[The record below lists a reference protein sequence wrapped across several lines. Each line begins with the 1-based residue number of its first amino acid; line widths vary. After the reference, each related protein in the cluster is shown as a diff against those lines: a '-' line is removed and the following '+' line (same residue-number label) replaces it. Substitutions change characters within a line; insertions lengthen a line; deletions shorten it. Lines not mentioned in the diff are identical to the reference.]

1 MSTTAMPAGGD
12 GITCS
17 VCIANY
23 NGMGLIDA
31 CIDSVRTQDCGF
43 AVEIIVHDD
52 ASTDDSAAHI
62 AARHPDVRLIASREN
77 VGFCVA
83 NNRMAA
89 AAKGEYLLLLN
100 NDAAL
105 HPGALATLMQEAL
118 RLRQPAILGLP
129 QYDAET
135 GDLLDIGSLL
145 DPFFNAVPNRDP
157 QRNDVGMVAGACLWI
172 PKALWQDLGGFPEWF
187 DSIGEDLYLCC
198 RARLSGHPVR
208 VVATSGYRH
217 RVGASFGGGKTK
229 AGRLNTTFRRRAL
242 SERNKTFV
250 MAMICP
256 SPVLHVLLPIH
267 LTLLLVEGLLLA
279 ALKIRL
285 AYFSGIYL
293 PVFRALLRRRNQ
305 LLAGRRT
312 AQSGRGI
319 STAVFF
325 APFDPVPYK
334 LRMLLKHG
342 LPEVK

>member
-1 MSTTAMPAGGD
+1 MPADGG

-23 NGMGLIDA
+23 NGMDLIDA

-62 AARHPDVRLIASREN
+62 AARHPDVRLIASRDN
-77 VGFCVA
+77 AGFCVA

-157 QRNDVGMVAGACLWI
+157 QRGGVGMVAGACLWI
-172 PKALWQDLGGFPEWF
+172 PKFLWDELGGFPDWF
-187 DSIGEDLYLCC
+187 GSIGEDLYLCC
-198 RARLSGHPVR
+198 RARLQGHGVR
-208 VVATSGYRH
+208 TLGVSGYRH
-217 RVGASFGGGKTK
+217 GVGMSFGGGKVRDD
-229 AGRLNTTFRRRAL
+229 RLRSTFRRRAL
-242 SERNKTFV
+242 SERNRTYV
-250 MAMICP
+250 MALTCP
-256 SPVLHVLLPIH
+256 GAVLMLLLPVH
-267 LTLLLVEGLLLA
+267 LALMLFEGLVLSLL
-279 ALKIRL
+279 RL
-285 AYFSGIYL
+285 DRRYLSKIYL
-293 PVFRALLRRRNQ
+293 PALAAPFSRMGQLRSARRAIMMRRRV
-305 LLAGRRT
+305 A
-312 AQSGRGI
+312 A
-319 STAVFF
+319 ADFF
-325 APFDPVPYK
+325 SAFVCMPHK
-334 LRMLLKHG
+334 LRMLLRHG
-342 LPEVK
+342 LPRMS